1 MLEILKPFL
10 ASTARHALTVA
21 GGYLVA
27 HGVINQNGT
36 EQFVA
41 AGMTLA
47 GVGWSWWEKY
57 GKQQTIA
64 DLKNARDILSAK
76 LATAAAAAR
85 QTPQAATPKPVN
97 PQNPTTAV
105 R

>member
-1 MLEILKPFL
+1 MWEILKPFL

-64 DLKNARDILSAK
+64 DLRNVRDILSAR
-76 LATAAAAAR
+76 LATAAQQAR
-85 QTPQAATPKPVN
+85 APSPQVVSN
-97 PQNPTTAV
+97 PQNPTSAV